1 MNSRKRMF
9 VIEEIA
15 YIFFSID
22 MTIGSIIGV
31 SSGITYVHIMMT
43 GSIMAI
49 ILVLINP
56 FLYLHDK
63 KKYPQYYNNSYKK

>member
-9 VIEEIA
+9 IIEEIA

-22 MTIGSIIGV
+22 MTTGSIIG
-31 SSGITYVHIMMT
+31 SDITYVHIMMT